1 MKKLLLLA
9 GSLIGLAL
17 VLQVRQVYSEQAL
30 ESPDYQVEKRDDRFE
45 FRRYESYLVAEVTVS
60 GPREKAANQ
69 GFSILAGYIFG
80 SNQSRKTPAESEK
93 IAMTA
98 PVTQLPVDE
107 GAWKIRFMMPKK
119 YTLENL
125 PIAKDDRIRFF
136 HTEPER
142 YLAFNFSGAWKDDQ
156 LNQAKEKLL
165 EYVRNSQLKV
175 EGEPFYAFYNSP
187 FVPPPLRRN
196 EVLLKLSR

>member
-1 MKKLLLLA
+1 MKKLIFVA
-9 GSLIGLAL
+9 GSIIALAL
-17 VLQVRQVYSEQAL
+17 VLQVRQVFSEQAL
-30 ESPDYQVEKRDDRFE
+30 ESPDYTVEKQDGRFE
-45 FRRYESYLVAEVTVS
+45 YRRYQSYLVAEVTVS

-69 GFSILAGYIFG
+69 GFSVLAGYIFG
-80 SNQSRKTPAESEK
+80 SNQSRQAPAESEK

-98 PVTQLPVDE
+98 PVTQLPAAE

-125 PIAKDDRIRFF
+125 PTAKDDRIRFF
-136 HTEPER
+136 HTQPER
-142 YLAFNFSGAWKDDQ
+142 YLALHFSGAWKDDQ
-156 LNQAKEKLL
+156 LNQNKAKLL
-165 EYVRNSQLKV
+165 EYVRNAQVQV

-196 EVLLKLSR
+196 EVLVKLLP

>member
-1 MKKLLLLA
+1 
-9 GSLIGLAL
+9 
-17 VLQVRQVYSEQAL
+17 
-30 ESPDYQVEKRDDRFE
+30 
-45 FRRYESYLVAEVTVS
+45 
-60 GPREKAANQ
+60 
-69 GFSILAGYIFG
+69 
-80 SNQSRKTPAESEK
+80 
-93 IAMTA
+93 MTA

-142 YLAFNFSGAWKDDQ
+142 YLAFNFSGAWKDGQ

-165 EYVRNSQLKV
+165 EYVRNSHLKV
-175 EGEPFYAFYNSP
+175 EGEPFYAFYKSP

-196 EVLLKLSR
+196 EVLLKLSKRD

>member
-1 MKKLLLLA
+1 MKKLLFLA
-9 GSLIGLAL
+9 GSVIGLAL
-17 VLQVRQVYSEQAL
+17 LLQVRQVYSEQGL
-30 ESPDYQVEKRDDRFE
+30 ESPDYKVEKRDGRFE

-80 SNQSRKTPAESEK
+80 SNQSKQTPAESEK

-98 PVTQLPVDE
+98 PVTQLPVAE

-119 YTLENL
+119 YTLDNL
-125 PIAKDDRIRFF
+125 PSAKDERIRFF
-136 HTEPER
+136 QTQPER
-142 YLAFNFSGAWKDDQ
+142 YLSLDFSGAWKDDQ
-156 LNQAKEKLL
+156 LNKNKAKLL
-165 EYVRNSQLKV
+165 DYVRSAQV
-175 EGEPFYAFYNSP
+175 QVDGEPFYAFYNSP

-196 EVLLKLSR
+196 EVLIKLSN